1 MRATLGRLASVLRL
15 TRVTSAVAIVGNLW
29 FVVLW
34 TRAHAE
40 EPGTPEIAE
49 RSLWLLLPAAAF
61 AGLALFA
68 YAAALNDILDRK
80 RDRSLQ
86 PGRPIAAGEIQIEQ
100 AATVVAVTL
109 IAAVLGASAFGTTA
123 VVLTLAIAAAVL
135 FFNAIARFIP
145 AIGFLTLGLIYAGH
159 MLVPNYQLTFLV
171 PLVLVMSHA
180 LAVAAVTHFVARK
193 VPRVTR
199 RAMFAAIAGWA
210 VWVALLLGLGTL
222 RNHTASSG
230 AWPEWIEPS
239 AAVLPGVCV
248 FAFVVVAIWKYRQ
261 IGGGPRAAEKIQ
273 RYGSLWLTLYGAAW
287 LLATG
292 AKTAAAIMAGLALAG
307 FMGMTTLRELY
318 GLLEEPIGYR
328 R

>member
-29 FVVLW
+29 FVILW

-40 EPGTPEIAE
+40 EPGTPEIAG

-61 AGLALFA
+61 AGLSLFA

-86 PGRPIAAGEIQIEQ
+86 PGRPIAAGEIQVEQ
-100 AATVVAVTL
+100 AATVVAITL

-123 VVLTLAIAAAVL
+123 VVLTLAIAAAAL

-145 AIGFLTLGLIYAGH
+145 AIGFLTLGLIYAAH
-159 MLVPNYQLTFLV
+159 MLVPNYQLVFIV
-171 PLVLVMSHA
+171 PLLLVMSHA

-193 VPRVTR
+193 VPRVSR
-199 RAMFAAIAGWA
+199 RAIVAAIAGWV
-210 VWVALLLGLGTL
+210 VWVALLLALGTF
-222 RNHTASSG
+222 RNNTAPG
-230 AWPEWIEPS
+230 AWPVWIDPG
-239 AAVLPGVCV
+239 AAILPGVCV
-248 FAFVVVAIWKYRQ
+248 LAFVIVATWKYRQ

-292 AKTAAAIMAGLALAG
+292 ARTGAAVMAGLALAG

>member
-34 TRAHAE
+34 TRAHPE

-61 AGLALFA
+61 AGVSLFA

-80 RDRSLQ
+80 RDRSIQ
-86 PGRPIAAGEIQIEQ
+86 PGRPIAAGQIQVEQ

-109 IAAVLGASAFGTTA
+109 IAAVLGSSAFGTTA
-123 VVLTLAIAAAVL
+123 VILTLALAAAVL

-159 MLVPNYQLTFLV
+159 MLVPNYQLVFVV
-171 PLVLVMSHA
+171 PLLLVMSHA
-180 LAVAAVTHFVARK
+180 LAVAAATHLIARK

-199 RAMFAAIAGWA
+199 RAALAAIAGWV
-210 VWVALLLGLGTL
+210 VWIALLLGLGTL
-222 RNHTASSG
+222 RNHSSAG
-230 AWPEWIEPS
+230 AWPDWIAVN
-239 AAVLPGVCV
+239 AAILPGVCV
-248 FAFVVVAIWKYRQ
+248 LAFVLVAFWKQRQ

-287 LLATG
+287 LLSTG
-292 AKTAAAIMAGLALAG
+292 AKSGAAIMAGLALVG